1 MAVKDV
7 YPTVYNE
14 KIYNE
19 PNSILQNSKA
29 IMNMKPRFEKIDKKQ
44 SSATGILTQG
54 TLQKYDE
61 ELRPSTQ
68 NTNNRKDAAPSK
80 VYDGE

>member
-1 MAVKDV
+1 
-7 YPTVYNE
+7 
-14 KIYNE
+14 
-19 PNSILQNSKA
+19 
-29 IMNMKPRFEKIDKKQ
+29 MNMKPRFEKIDKKQ